1 MPISAV
7 IYLSPSEDVTLRAA
21 MGIHAH
27 DVLLT
32 LLHIANPK
40 QAEELNARSE
50 TKRPFTVSPLIAK
63 GTRIRNLLHLQAGTE
78 CEFRFTLLNDS
89 LFKYFEPV
97 FFTDP
102 LPAVPLGQAN
112 FQINHVRTTAS
123 ETDGWG
129 GIASYHQ
136 LIDTPRTETQMQ
148 IHFDSP
154 TSIPRGQG
162 KHHETSINLPWFYRS
177 WIYKWNTFA
186 PMWIQQDKLLE
197 FVENRA
203 GMTAVDFKNGTLY
216 FRTRQIT
223 GLVGTCTYKFF
234 MEEVFPDPDDLNML
248 RLANLLAD
256 YAFYC
261 GTGYKTTTGM
271 GQTRRER

>member
-21 MGIHAH
+21 MGLHAH

-32 LLHIANPK
+32 LLRIANPK
-40 QAEELNARSE
+40 QADELHATSDA
-50 TKRPFTVSPLIAK
+50 KKQFTVSPLIAK

-78 CEFRFTLLNDS
+78 CKFRFTFLNDP
-89 LFKYFEPV
+89 LFDYFAPV

-102 LPAVPLGQAN
+102 LPSVRLGQAN
-112 FQINHVRTTAS
+112 FQINYVRTTVP
-123 ETDGWG
+123 ETEGWG
-129 GIASYHQ
+129 DIASYHQ
-136 LIDTPRTETQMQ
+136 LIDTARSETRMQ
-148 IHFDSP
+148 IHFHSP
-154 TSIPRGQG
+154 TTIPRGQG
-162 KHHETSINLPWFYRS
+162 RHYETSINLPWFYRS
-177 WIYKWNTFA
+177 WINKWNTFA
-186 PMWIQQDKLLE
+186 PMWIDKDKLLE

-203 GMTAVDFKNGTLY
+203 GMTAVDLKNGTLH

-234 MEEVFPDPDDLNML
+234 MKEVFPDPDDLKML

-256 YAFYC
+256 YTFYC

-271 GQTRRER
+271 GQTRRE